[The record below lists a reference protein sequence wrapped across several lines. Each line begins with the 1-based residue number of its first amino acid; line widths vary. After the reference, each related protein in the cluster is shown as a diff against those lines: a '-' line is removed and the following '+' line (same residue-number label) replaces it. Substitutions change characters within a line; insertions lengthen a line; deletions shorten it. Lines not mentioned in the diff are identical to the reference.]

1 MIAGLEFQLRFVTD
15 ALFIFIGINAI
26 YQFRRLRD
34 AEHLYFALFS
44 VTLAISTVLAEFALL
59 DQETSQIEGQGA
71 AILMAVLPVLLLKL
85 ASTVRPLRRWQIP
98 VAVFGFALAV
108 FLMFVTNW
116 RSPSNYGL
124 YVIAGVFYTVSQLS
138 AAEVFYRESRAAR
151 GVTRQRYRYVFA
163 GTIALSLTVVVL
175 VASLFVG
182 TDSPMVRS
190 LYVICATASAALYF
204 IGFQPPAFV
213 RRAWQSAQVAKYQS
227 RVISRLINKPA
238 DLILRHLAKA
248 SLRAT
253 GGQCAVM
260 ITYDYDTNRLS
271 MKSIAES
278 LSFTIPPGEL
288 EGIANLFENFDPE
301 TRYIRRR
308 DIPDELALACLMDGY
323 RAKAVYSVPVV
334 TMAHTL
340 TLLVIT
346 LHTGAL
352 FVTEDLSIL
361 RQFAAQT
368 RAILENNSLIAA
380 TQTLVAELRDETGD
394 LEEMVIEREQA
405 LRASEDELRRRLVQ
419 MSALYRELESFSYS
433 VSHDLRAPLRAIAG
447 FSSALA
453 EDYGANL
460 PPEALDYIQRI
471 SANSQKMED
480 LMNDMLKLSKLSR
493 SDIAVT
499 DVDLTDLA
507 VRVGHELRASFP
519 AHDVEFHVDP
529 GLAVRAD
536 LALAKVLLSN
546 LLGNAWKFTQRTS
559 NPVVS
564 LNLTQKEGD
573 TVYRISDNGAG
584 FDMAFADKLFKP
596 FQRLHPANEF
606 PGNGIGLAIVQRIV
620 NRHGGR
626 VWAESKPGQGARF
639 YFTLPGRMT

>member
-1 MIAGLEFQLRFVTD
+1 
-15 ALFIFIGINAI
+15 
-26 YQFRRLRD
+26 
-34 AEHLYFALFS
+34 
-44 VTLAISTVLAEFALL
+44 
-59 DQETSQIEGQGA
+59 
-71 AILMAVLPVLLLKL
+71 
-85 ASTVRPLRRWQIP
+85 
-98 VAVFGFALAV
+98 
-108 FLMFVTNW
+108 
-116 RSPSNYGL
+116 
-124 YVIAGVFYTVSQLS
+124 
-138 AAEVFYRESRAAR
+138 
-151 GVTRQRYRYVFA
+151 
-163 GTIALSLTVVVL
+163 
-175 VASLFVG
+175 
-182 TDSPMVRS
+182 
-190 LYVICATASAALYF
+190 
-204 IGFQPPAFV
+204 
-213 RRAWQSAQVAKYQS
+213 
-227 RVISRLINKPA
+227 
-238 DLILRHLAKA
+238 
-248 SLRAT
+248 
-253 GGQCAVM
+253 
-260 ITYDYDTNRLS
+260 
-271 MKSIAES
+271 
-278 LSFTIPPGEL
+278 
-288 EGIANLFENFDPE
+288 
-301 TRYIRRR
+301 
-308 DIPDELALACLMDGY
+308 
-323 RAKAVYSVPVV
+323 
-334 TMAHTL
+334 
-340 TLLVIT
+340 
-346 LHTGAL
+346 
-352 FVTEDLSIL
+352 
-361 RQFAAQT
+361 
-368 RAILENNSLIAA
+368 
-380 TQTLVAELRDETGD
+380 
-394 LEEMVIEREQA
+394 
-405 LRASEDELRRRLVQ
+405 

-564 LNLTQKEGD
+564 LNLTQMEGD